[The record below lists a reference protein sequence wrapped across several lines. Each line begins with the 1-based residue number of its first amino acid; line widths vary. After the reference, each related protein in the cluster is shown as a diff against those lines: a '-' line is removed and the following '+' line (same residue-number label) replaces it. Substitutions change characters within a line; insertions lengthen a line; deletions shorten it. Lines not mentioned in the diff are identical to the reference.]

1 MTREELKISMGFTLA
16 LVLAMLMG
24 FAALF
29 SSCGSHRSNMKK
41 DISTNLAVES
51 HKADSASSDKKVQVK
66 ESGKATEAVESYEV
80 NYDTDKPIDPATGKP
95 PIKSEKWT
103 GTNKKSELNRQENTD
118 NKENSISNESTFS
131 RQQEDVHLKADEH
144 TDEPTFIKQIGF
156 AGAGIALL
164 IISCII
170 AWLVYKRKRKKNNL

>member
-1 MTREELKISMGFTLA
+1 MTREEFKISMGFTLA

-41 DISTNLAVES
+41 DISANLTIES
-51 HKADSASSDKKVQVK
+51 HKDDSASSVKNVQVT
-66 ESGKATEAVESYEV
+66 ESGKVTEAVESYEV

-95 PIKSEKWT
+95 PMKSEKWT
-103 GTNKKSELNRQENTD
+103 GANKKSEHNRQENID
-118 NKENSISNESTFS
+118 KKENSISSESTFS
-131 RQQEDVHLKADEH
+131 RQQEDVHLQADERK
-144 TDEPTFIKQIGF
+144 DESTILKQIGW

-170 AWLVYKRKRKKNNL
+170 AWLVYKRKKRKDK

>member
-1 MTREELKISMGFTLA
+1 MTRQEFKISMGFTLA

-29 SSCGSHRSNMKK
+29 SSCGSHRSNMKQ
-41 DISTNLAVES
+41 DISANLAVES
-51 HKADSASSDKKVQVK
+51 NKEDSTSSDKNIQVT
-66 ESGKATEAVESYEV
+66 ESDEVTEAVESYEV

-95 PIKSEKWT
+95 PMKSEKWT
-103 GTNKKSELNRQENTD
+103 GANKKAEHNRQENID
-118 NKENSISNESTFS
+118 KKEISISSESTFS
-131 RQQEDVHLKADEH
+131 RQQEDVHLQADERK
-144 TDEPTFIKQIGF
+144 DESTIFKQIGL

-170 AWLVYKRKRKKNNL
+170 AWLVYKRKKKKDK